1 VEPGTV
7 GLRRGP
13 HGRGKSSLIS
23 TILRLVEPSAGGASL
38 STAFDL
44 ARLALRAMRERIGVI
59 SQVRV
64 RCPHCPS
71 LLDTHALTLPLQDP
85 LFFYDTLRRDLDPF
99 NNFTDHML
107 VSALRD
113 VELYEPLVTMGQ
125 QQRSKREKEAEAAA
139 YAAGGEAQSISIDA
153 AVTSPLLAG
162 GSSDASGGSSC
173 LDVHIEEHG
182 SNLSAGQQQ
191 LLALARSLLQR
202 PRVVL
207 MDEPYA
213 SLDPD
218 TEMKV
223 HAKARKAFEGCTVIQ
238 VRGGGVC
245 VGGPDCTDRRTLWP
259 GPRRCRTA

>member
-1 VEPGTV
+1 
-7 GLRRGP
+7 
-13 HGRGKSSLIS
+13 
-23 TILRLVEPSAGGASL
+23 
-38 STAFDL
+38 
-44 ARLALRAMRERIGVI
+44 
-59 SQVRV
+59 
-64 RCPHCPS
+64 
-71 LLDTHALTLPLQDP
+71 
-85 LFFYDTLRRDLDPF
+85 
-99 NNFTDHML
+99 ML

-139 YAAGGEAQSISIDA
+139 YAAGGGEAQSISIDA
-153 AVTSPLLAG
+153 AVTSPLLLG

-223 HAKARKAFEGCTVIQ
+223 HAKAREAFEGCTVVQ
-238 VRGGGVC
+238 VRGGC
-245 VGGPDCTDRRTLWP
+245 VRRVS
-259 GPRRCRTA
+259 